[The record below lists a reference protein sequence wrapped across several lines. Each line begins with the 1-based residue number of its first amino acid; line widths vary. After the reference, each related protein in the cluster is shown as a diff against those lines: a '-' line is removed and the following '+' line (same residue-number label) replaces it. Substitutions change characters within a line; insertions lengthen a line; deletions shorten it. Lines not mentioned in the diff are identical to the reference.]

1 MQKIDILTMLVFSP
15 IVGAMLLWASNSLAL
30 TRLIALLTSL
40 FSLAL
45 SLMLLSAFNM
55 DDGGFQFVVKM
66 TWIPSLNIHYS
77 LGIDGISILFLP
89 MTALL
94 FIAVIISSWTSMN
107 AMPRLYY
114 SLLLVLLSAILGIF
128 SALDTMLF
136 FFFWELTLIPIY
148 FLVSLWG
155 IGPNRRYAAV
165 KYTLFML
172 AGGVPLIFG
181 FLLLAFNAAKAS
193 PIGQLSFDYL
203 HLLSI
208 PVSSDVQSLIFL
220 LLLLGFGSKAPIFPF
235 HTWLP
240 TIVMEGP
247 IGIAAIITGL
257 KLGVYGFI
265 RFMIPLAPEAAVNFH
280 WLLAGLGV
288 VGILYG
294 AIIAISQSNLRR
306 MLAYSSISHLGLVIL
321 GIASFNIQGI
331 QGAVYQLLNF
341 TIISGGI
348 FFIIGFLHHRIGST
362 ETMSLGGVYKS
373 MPLLTSFYFLF
384 MLANMGVPGTNSFVA
399 ELLLLISAIETHTGA
414 GLAALLGIILIAGY
428 FLIHYR
434 RAFLGPVKHK
444 VVATSVDLLP
454 RELGLVL
461 ILSALLLIAGL
472 YPSFILDITQ
482 SASENWLQHVRGH

>member
-1 MQKIDILTMLVFSP
+1 MQNIDMLTMLVFSP
-15 IVGAMLLWASNSLAL
+15 IIGAMLLWVSNSLAL

-40 FSLAL
+40 FSLVL
-45 SLMLLSAFNM
+45 SLILISRFNI

-66 TWIPSLNIHYS
+66 NWIPSLNIHYT
-77 LGIDGISILFLP
+77 LGVDGISVLFLP

-94 FIAVIISSWTSMN
+94 FISVIISSWTSMN

-128 SALDTMLF
+128 SALDTILF

-155 IGPNRRYAAV
+155 IGPNRRYAAI

-181 FLLLAFNAAKAS
+181 FLLLAFNAANVS
-193 PIGQLSFDYL
+193 TVGQLSFDYI
-203 HLLSI
+203 HLLSL
-208 PVSSDVQSLIFL
+208 PVSSDTQVLIFI

-240 TIVMEGP
+240 TVAMEGP

-288 VGILYG
+288 IGILYG
-294 AIIAISQSNLRR
+294 AIIAINQNNLRR

-348 FFIIGFLHHRIGST
+348 FLIIGFLHHRIGST
-362 ETMSLGGVYKS
+362 ETMALGGVYKS

-384 MLANMGVPGTNSFVA
+384 MLANMGVPGTNGFVA

-414 GLAALLGIILIAGY
+414 GIAALIGIILIAVY

-434 RAFLGPVKHK
+434 RAFLGPIQHK
-444 VVATSVDLLP
+444 IVATSVDLLP

-461 ILSALLLIAGL
+461 ILSALLLISGF
-472 YPSFILDITQ
+472 YPSFILDITR
-482 SASENWLQHVRGH
+482 SASEVWLQHMIK